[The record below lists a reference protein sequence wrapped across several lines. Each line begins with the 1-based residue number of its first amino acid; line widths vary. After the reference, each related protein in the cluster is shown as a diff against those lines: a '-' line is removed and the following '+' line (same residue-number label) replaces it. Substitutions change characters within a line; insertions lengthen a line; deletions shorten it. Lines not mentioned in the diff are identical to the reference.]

1 MRLNRSGLFPP
12 PFFPCC
18 STLLRG
24 SPHRLL
30 TIISSFND

>member
-1 MRLNRSGLFPP
+1 MRLNRSGLLPP
-12 PFFPCC
+12 PWVNL
-18 STLLRG
+18 STNRIRG